1 MNIRPW
7 RGVVKTQCF
16 TVVTRCAQLAG
27 LAITTGT
34 ICAVSAEELVVD
46 PVAAAHRLLGATL
59 TGRGVRAVVVE
70 VEAYGGVPDGPWPD
84 AAAHSYRGR
93 SGRNAVMFGPPG
105 RLYTY
110 RSHGIHVCANVA
122 CGPDGTAAAVLLRAG
137 AVETGT
143 EVAQARRGESVRGVA
158 LARGP
163 GNLCSALG
171 IAMDD
176 NGIDLFDPDGPV
188 TLTLN
193 DADDA
198 LVALSGP
205 RVGVSQAADRPWRLW
220 LAGRPEVSAYR
231 RSPRAPGPGASD

>member
-1 MNIRPW
+1 VPVGYRKP
-7 RGVVKTQCF
+7 GVNWIQGSD
-16 TVVTRCAQLAG
+16 VVEAADQ
-27 LAITTGT
+27 
-34 ICAVSAEELVVD
+34 LVVD

-84 AAAHSYRGR
+84 AAAHSYRGL

-110 RSHGIHVCANVA
+110 RSHGIHVCANVS
-122 CGPDGTAAAVLLRAG
+122 CGPDGTAAAVLLRA
-137 AVETGT
+137 AALEEGT
-143 EVAQARRGESVRGVA
+143 DVARARRGELVRTAA

-171 IAMDD
+171 ITMAD
-176 NGIDLFDPDGPV
+176 NGIDVFDPDSPV
-188 TLTLN
+188 TLQLHEPLT
-193 DADDA
+193 AGY
-198 LVALSGP
+198 GP

-231 RSPRAPGPGASD
+231 RSPRAPAPGASD

>member
-1 MNIRPW
+1 MS
-7 RGVVKTQCF
+7 
-16 TVVTRCAQLAG
+16 AG
-27 LAITTGT
+27 Q
-34 ICAVSAEELVVD
+34 LVVD
-46 PVAAAHRLLGATL
+46 PVEAAHRLLGATI
-59 TGRGVRAVVVE
+59 TGRGVSGVVVE

-110 RSHGIHVCANVA
+110 RSHGIHVCANVS
-122 CGPDGTAAAVLLRAG
+122 CGPDGTAAAVLLRA
-137 AVETGT
+137 AVIT
-143 EVAQARRGESVRGVA
+143 EGVDVAQARRGPAVRTIA

-171 IAMDD
+171 ITMSD
-176 NGIDLFDPDGPV
+176 NGIDLFDADSPIR
-188 TLTLN
+188 LTLHA
-193 DADDA
+193 ADGA
-198 LVALSGP
+198 VAGP

-231 RSPRAPGPGASD
+231 RSPRAPAPGASD